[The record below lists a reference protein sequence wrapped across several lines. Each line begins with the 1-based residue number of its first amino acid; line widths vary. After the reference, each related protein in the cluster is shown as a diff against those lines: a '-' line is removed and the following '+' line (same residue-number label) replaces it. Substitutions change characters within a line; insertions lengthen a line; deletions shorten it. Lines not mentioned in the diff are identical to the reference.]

1 MRIGVAG
8 LGFMGGTHLRA
19 YRKIARAEVVAVA
32 SSDAKK
38 LAGDRSG
45 PRGNLEQS
53 SEPLDLGEAARYRTA
68 KELIADPAVEAV
80 DLCVPSY
87 LHATLALAALQAGK
101 HVLVEKPM
109 ALSAGDCDAMIEAS
123 QESNRVLM
131 VAQVLRFWPEYVE
144 ARRRVL
150 SGELGAVR
158 AASFRRKC
166 AAPAWSPW
174 MRDRAKSG
182 GGIFDLLIHDVDFA
196 LHLLGKPKAVTAL
209 GVEDLA
215 NGLDVVDARFEYES
229 GIPVSISGGWYLPS
243 EYPFSMEFSIVLDGG
258 TLDFHSAHRRLT
270 LYRKGGP
277 AVELPLP
284 ASDAFQSE
292 LEAFVAAC
300 ERGSGPKECRPEDSS
315 LATRMALAMRMSR
328 DHGGLRLAL

>member
-19 YRKIARAEVVAVA
+19 YRKVARAEIVAVA

-38 LAGDRSG
+38 LTGDRSTSQ
-45 PRGNLEQS
+45 GNLERS
-53 SEPLDLGEAARYRTA
+53 GEALDLGEAARYRSA
-68 KELIADPAVEAV
+68 EELIADPNVEAV

-87 LHATLALAALQAGK
+87 RHAPLALAALRAGK

-109 ALSAGDCDAMIEAS
+109 ALRASDCDAMIAAS

-131 VAQVLRFWPEYVE
+131 VAQVLRFWPDYVE

-150 SGELGAVR
+150 SGELGTVK
-158 AASFRRKC
+158 AAFFRRKC

-182 GGIFDLLIHDVDFA
+182 GGIFDLLIHDVDFS
-196 LHLLGKPKAVTAL
+196 LHLLGKPTAVTAV

-229 GIPVSISGGWYLPS
+229 GIPVSISGGWHLPS
-243 EYPFSMEFSIVLDGG
+243 EYPFSMEFSIVLEGG
-258 TLDFHSAHRRLT
+258 TLDFHSAHKPLT
-270 LYRKGGP
+270 LYRKDGP
-277 AVELPLP
+277 AEELPL
-284 ASDAFQSE
+284 SNDDAFQSE
-292 LEAFVAAC
+292 LAAFVAAC
-300 ERGSGPKECRPEDSS
+300 ETGSAPKECRPEESA
-315 LATRMALAMRMSR
+315 LATRTALTMRTSR
-328 DHGGLRLAL
+328 DQGGLRLAL